1 MTPKQLER
9 KARQLHSRKRLVET
23 VEELEQAIKT
33 YMAFEGKSE
42 IHTENFIITL
52 VEGTLEISIR
62 PPIHLNQLKL
72 DLKLNTKLRTQGG
85 HYQ

>member
-23 VEELEQAIKT
+23 VEELEQTIKT

-42 IHTENFIITL
+42 IHTESFIITL
-52 VEGTLEISIR
+52 VDGTLKISIR
-62 PPIHLNQLKL
+62 PPIHLNQLAL
-72 DLKLNTKLRTQGG
+72 DLKVNTKFQTQGG

>member
-9 KARQLHSRKRLVET
+9 KARQLHSRKRLAET
-23 VEELEQAIKT
+23 LEELEQAIMT
-33 YMAFEGKSE
+33 YMASEGKSE
-42 IHTENFIITL
+42 IHTESFVITL

-62 PPIHLNQLKL
+62 PPIHLNQLRL
-72 DLKLNTKLRTQGG
+72 DLKVNTKFQTQGG